1 MASPL
6 GEVHPLK
13 LTWIRERAVANS
25 AFIYRRF
32 FSNSSRIHLFTVA
45 CALMK
50 KGASAVEQQF
60 KRAWKYGDSTTL
72 KAILHI
78 IMNIMSAWRNFAASN
93 VVTSP
98 YASRTAL
105 LVTVATAEAPAEAVA
120 WKVVMLDGR
129 ALSSVLE
136 SIRC

>member
-1 MASPL
+1 MKTTNCRFHECQALRSHVAQHRFLRIELCRPV
-6 GEVHPLK
+6 E
-13 LTWIRERAVANS
+13 ANS
-25 AFIYRRF
+25 AFICRRF

-78 IMNIMSAWRNFAASN
+78 TINIMSAWRNFAASY

-98 YASRTAL
+98 
-105 LVTVATAEAPAEAVA
+105 
-120 WKVVMLDGR
+120 
-129 ALSSVLE
+129 
-136 SIRC
+136 